1 MKKLWNKMKEQPD
14 KWIFWILLIAFLG
27 SMLPVWY
34 LSRYIVPGCD
44 DYTYGVRTHAAWL
57 DTHSLWEVIKAAAA
71 TTVEY
76 WHQWQGTYAS
86 IFLMTLSPGI
96 GHEKWY
102 FLTTFLMTGMLGV
115 SICTLV
121 WVVLKKYVCGALR
134 EDTLRVGKKTSG
146 MPVQR
151 PAGAGFSIGI
161 CVIVLLFLSFQTMVA
176 PADGLYWYN
185 GALHYVF
192 MESVLF
198 FQMAALLSCRKART
212 KGVRGGL
219 LVLTCLLAFVLGG
232 ANLISGLQS
241 CILTGLLF
249 GYSLFFFAL
258 SGKVSGGASTPASQ
272 GETAGEVPASALRG
286 KAVKEASASRQKTA
300 AGGLWQDVLERARRS
315 GAAEKKQ
322 LWVAFPLLV
331 NLIGFGFNVLAPGNT
346 IRETTAEGMG
356 AIKAIVMSFYWAA
369 VFLTEWMTPIALAGF
384 VLLLPVI
391 WRLVKKS
398 GADFFH
404 PAVSLL
410 LSYCVFAA
418 MFTPTLYAT
427 SSEGPDRCKNVMRV
441 ALYLIVFFNL
451 VNGLGWAAQKKPDS
465 LPVRLAEAAD
475 QKYLFCL
482 IGGMLWMGMLFV
494 LPANKNTYTSVS
506 AVRSLANGEAK
517 QYYEENA
524 LRLSLYND
532 ETIPDVTIHYLQAK
546 PYLLFK
552 ADVGNEGSQ
561 DYWINISIVDYYG
574 KNSLTII
581 E

>member
-1 MKKLWNKMKEQPD
+1 MDMKKLWNKMKEQPD

-121 WVVLKKYVCGALR
+121 WVVLKRYVCGALR
-134 EDTLRVGKKTSG
+134 EDTLRVGKKTAGTSG

-249 GYSLFFFAL
+249 GYSLFFLAL
-258 SGKVSGGASTPASQ
+258 SG
-272 GETAGEVPASALRG
+272 
-286 KAVKEASASRQKTA
+286 EASASRQKTA

-384 VLLLPVI
+384 VLLL
-391 WRLVKKS
+391 R
-398 GADFFH
+398 
-404 PAVSLL
+404 
-410 LSYCVFAA
+410 
-418 MFTPTLYAT
+418 
-427 SSEGPDRCKNVMRV
+427 
-441 ALYLIVFFNL
+441 
-451 VNGLGWAAQKKPDS
+451 
-465 LPVRLAEAAD
+465 
-475 QKYLFCL
+475 
-482 IGGMLWMGMLFV
+482 
-494 LPANKNTYTSVS
+494 
-506 AVRSLANGEAK
+506 
-517 QYYEENA
+517 
-524 LRLSLYND
+524 
-532 ETIPDVTIHYLQAK
+532 
-546 PYLLFK
+546 
-552 ADVGNEGSQ
+552 
-561 DYWINISIVDYYG
+561 
-574 KNSLTII
+574 
-581 E
+581 